1 MEKIGYPMPSYR
13 SECQICAFG
22 TGSSVVSTEGEHPKN
37 TLKNCAKTAAEINM
51 RQAREIDKFQHVQ
64 RGYLEF
70 CTNRARP
77 PWFATCCSRVSFC
90 RKSR

>member
-1 MEKIGYPMPSYR
+1 LIDAELRGMGHTDHLMLDFR
-13 SECQICAFG
+13 CECQMCTFG
-22 TGSSVVSTEGEHPKN
+22 TGSSVVSTEGEHPKT

-77 PWFATCCSRVSFC
+77 PQ
-90 RKSR
+90 